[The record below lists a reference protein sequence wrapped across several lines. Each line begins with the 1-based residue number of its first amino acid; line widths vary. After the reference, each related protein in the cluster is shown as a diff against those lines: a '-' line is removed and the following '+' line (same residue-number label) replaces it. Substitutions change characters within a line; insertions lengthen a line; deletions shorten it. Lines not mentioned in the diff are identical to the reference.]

1 MWRRTPASVPAREI
15 QSDLEREQSSGPEV
29 GREEEREERR
39 EEETTGGRMSNLAW
53 TELSQASM

>member
-29 GREEEREERR
+29 GREEEREE
-39 EEETTGGRMSNLAW
+39 ETTGGRMSNLAW